1 MQFKKLTLSLFA
13 ASALILGP
21 VALDAQTSIDLGSS
35 AQAAQGGN
43 GNGNGGGNGGGSSNS
58 NRGGSGN
65 SSAKASSSFDD
76 GNSKRGNALGHTK
89 DKSLG
94 NDRGA
99 IASKLGAL
107 NAAHASA
114 NARLHASPNSRV
126 GLIATYERAVL
137 DGQQLS
143 LDYQAAVDELTRLEA
158 ERDDTL
164 PENTSIEQ
172 LNAIIDLNTQFGALT
187 GGELSDEE
195 INSLAVDYELSLT
208 NEEGGDKTSDEL
220 ASELSVLMEA
230 ELAGIDIDN
239 VQQKIVDYNAY
250 GVKIDAAELA
260 AQTLEAQTAT
270 QAASEVDALESAANK
285 TLSAEVVD
293 EVNRLLGIESAYR
306 APGDPLPTEP
316 DAPADS

>member
-1 MQFKKLTLSLFA
+1 MQFKKLTLSLFV

-126 GLIATYERAVL
+126 GLIALYEQAVL
-137 DGQQLS
+137 QGNEYAAMQTDQELLDTLAESEASDDQQVDLAELQDLADKY
-143 LDYQAAVDELTRLEA
+143 LDEGTLVTEDNSTEIIAYIEAAIA
-158 ERDDTL
+158 ERSSEL
-164 PENTSIEQ
+164 ESTSEQ
-172 LNAIIDLNTQFGALT
+172 TALT
-187 GGELSDEE
+187 E
-195 INSLAVDYELSLT
+195 INL
-208 NEEGGDKTSDEL
+208 
-220 ASELSVLMEA
+220 
-230 ELAGIDIDN
+230 
-239 VQQKIVDYNAY
+239 
-250 GVKIDAAELA
+250 
-260 AQTLEAQTAT
+260 
-270 QAASEVDALESAANK
+270 LESAANK

>member
-21 VALDAQTSIDLGSS
+21 VALDAQTSIDLGSN
-35 AQAAQGGN
+35 AQAAKG
-43 GNGNGGGNGGGSSNS
+43 GNGGGNGGGSSNS

-76 GNSKRGNALGHTK
+76 GNYKRGNALGHTK

-126 GLIATYERAVL
+126 GLIALYEQAVL
-137 DGQQLS
+137 QGNEYAAMQTDQELLDTLAESEASDDQQVDLAELQDLADKY
-143 LDYQAAVDELTRLEA
+143 LDEGTLVTEDNSTEIIAYIEAAIA
-158 ERDDTL
+158 ERSSEL
-164 PENTSIEQ
+164 ESTSEQ
-172 LNAIIDLNTQFGALT
+172 TALT
-187 GGELSDEE
+187 E
-195 INSLAVDYELSLT
+195 INL
-208 NEEGGDKTSDEL
+208 
-220 ASELSVLMEA
+220 
-230 ELAGIDIDN
+230 
-239 VQQKIVDYNAY
+239 
-250 GVKIDAAELA
+250 
-260 AQTLEAQTAT
+260 
-270 QAASEVDALESAANK
+270 LESAANK

-306 APGDPLPTEP
+306 APGDLYLLNQTLRPTP
-316 DAPADS
+316 D